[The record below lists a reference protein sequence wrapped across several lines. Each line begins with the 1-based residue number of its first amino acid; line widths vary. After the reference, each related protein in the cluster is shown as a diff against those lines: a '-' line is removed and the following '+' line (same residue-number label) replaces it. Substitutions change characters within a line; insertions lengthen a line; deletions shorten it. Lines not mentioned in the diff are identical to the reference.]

1 MKFQFDTNSPIY
13 LQIVESFKSS
23 ILSGELAPNS
33 KVLPVRDLA
42 LEAGVNPNTMQKA
55 LAELERLEL
64 VRTERTSGR
73 FITDNN
79 EQIEKMRKDVADA
92 EIRSFIQRM
101 EKLGYDKNSLL
112 SIIEKA
118 LKQEEQ
124 KCQ

>member
-1 MKFQFDTNSPIY
+1 MNFQFDTNSPIY

-23 ILSGELAPNS
+23 ILSGELTPNS

-79 EQIEKMRKDVADA
+79 EQIEKMRKESADA
-92 EIRSFIQRM
+92 EIKSFIQRM

-112 SIIEKA
+112 SVIEEA
-118 LKQEEQ
+118 LKQEEY
-124 KCQ
+124 K

>member
-79 EQIEKMRKDVADA
+79 DQIEKMRKDVADA
-92 EIRSFIQRM
+92 EIKSFIQRI

-112 SIIEKA
+112 GIIEKA

-124 KCQ
+124 ECQ

>member
-92 EIRSFIQRM
+92 EIKSFIQRM

-124 KCQ
+124 ECQ

>member
-79 EQIEKMRKDVADA
+79 GQIEKMRKEVADA
-92 EIRSFIQRM
+92 EIKSFIQRM
-101 EKLGYDKNSLL
+101 EKLGYDKKSLFEV
-112 SIIEKA
+112 IEKA
-118 LKQEEQ
+118 HNQEEQ
-124 KCQ
+124 ECQ

>member
-1 MKFQFDTNSPIY
+1 
-13 LQIVESFKSS
+13 
-23 ILSGELAPNS
+23 
-33 KVLPVRDLA
+33 
-42 LEAGVNPNTMQKA
+42 MQKA

-92 EIRSFIQRM
+92 EIKSFIQRM

-124 KCQ
+124 ECQ

>member
-79 EQIEKMRKDVADA
+79 GQIEKMRKEVADA
-92 EIRSFIQRM
+92 EIKSFIQRM
-101 EKLGYDKNSLL
+101 EKLGYDKKSLFEV
-112 SIIEKA
+112 IEKA

-124 KCQ
+124 ECQ

>member
-13 LQIVESFKSS
+13 LQIVESFMSS

-92 EIRSFIQRM
+92 EIKSFIQRM

-118 LKQEEQ
+118 LKQEE
-124 KCQ
+124 

>member
-79 EQIEKMRKDVADA
+79 DQIEKMRKDVADA
-92 EIRSFIQRM
+92 EIKSFIQRM

-124 KCQ
+124 ECQ

>member
-1 MKFQFDTNSPIY
+1 MNFQFDTNSPIY

-23 ILSGELAPNS
+23 ILSGELTPNS

-79 EQIEKMRKDVADA
+79 EQIEKMRKESADA
-92 EIRSFIQRM
+92 EIKSFIQRM

-112 SIIEKA
+112 SVIEEA
-118 LKQEEQ
+118 LKREEY
-124 KCQ
+124 K

>member
-79 EQIEKMRKDVADA
+79 DQIEKMRKDVADA
-92 EIRSFIQRM
+92 EIKSFIQRM

-112 SIIEKA
+112 GIIEKA

-124 KCQ
+124 ECQ

>member
-79 EQIEKMRKDVADA
+79 DQIEKMRKDVADA
-92 EIRSFIQRM
+92 EIKSFIQRM

>member
-79 EQIEKMRKDVADA
+79 GQIEKMRKEVADA
-92 EIRSFIQRM
+92 EIKSFIQRM
-101 EKLGYDKNSLL
+101 EKLGYDKKSLL
-112 SIIEKA
+112 EVIEKA

-124 KCQ
+124 ECQ

>member
-23 ILSGELAPNS
+23 ILSGELTPNS

-79 EQIEKMRKDVADA
+79 EQIEKMRKESADA
-92 EIRSFIQRM
+92 EIKSFIQRM

-112 SIIEKA
+112 SVIEEA
-118 LKQEEQ
+118 LKQEEY
-124 KCQ
+124 K

>member
-79 EQIEKMRKDVADA
+79 DQIEKMRKDVADA
-92 EIRSFIQRM
+92 EIKSFIQRM

-118 LKQEEQ
+118 LKQEE
-124 KCQ
+124 

>member
-79 EQIEKMRKDVADA
+79 EQIEKMRKESADA
-92 EIRSFIQRM
+92 EIKSFIQRM

-112 SIIEKA
+112 SVIEEA
-118 LKQEEQ
+118 LKQEEY
-124 KCQ
+124 K

>member
-79 EQIEKMRKDVADA
+79 GQIEKMRKEVADA
-92 EIRSFIQRM
+92 EIKSFIQRM
-101 EKLGYDKNSLL
+101 EKLGYDKKSLFEL
-112 SIIEKA
+112 IEKA

-124 KCQ
+124 ECQ

>member
-55 LAELERLEL
+55 PAELERLEL

-79 EQIEKMRKDVADA
+79 GQIEKMRKEVADA
-92 EIRSFIQRM
+92 EIKSFIQRM
-101 EKLGYDKNSLL
+101 EKLGYDKKSLFEV
-112 SIIEKA
+112 IEKA

-124 KCQ
+124 ECQ

>member
-23 ILSGELAPNS
+23 ILSGELAPDS

-79 EQIEKMRKDVADA
+79 DQIEKMRKDVADA
-92 EIRSFIQRM
+92 EIKSFIQRM

>member
-92 EIRSFIQRM
+92 EIKSFIQRM

>member
-1 MKFQFDTNSPIY
+1 MIFQFDTNSPIY

-79 EQIEKMRKDVADA
+79 GQIEKMRKEVADA
-92 EIRSFIQRM
+92 EIKSFIQRM
-101 EKLGYDKNSLL
+101 EKLGYDKKSLFEV
-112 SIIEKA
+112 IEKA

-124 KCQ
+124 ECQ